1 MQGKKEFIPKLFY
14 NLSLDSLVPADDFYR
29 KINRSIDF
37 HFLYKATEH
46 YYGSEGQD
54 SIDPV
59 VFFKICMVGYLNNL
73 CSDRGL
79 VKFCSNSLNLRLFL
93 GYDLDE
99 DLPWHST
106 ISRTRALY
114 GEEVFLSLFKE
125 VLRLCVEKG
134 MVSGRRQAMDSA
146 FIKANASLDSLLEK
160 EVLDDVEKYADE
172 LNANSEHSVTAHKK
186 KRVEQHHKYKSK
198 HTKDIPGS
206 DSKGAKFLSN
216 TTHYSPTD
224 PDARISTKPGKPRN
238 LNFSGQLSVDTS
250 HHVITGACADFAD
263 KRDSQCLEKIC
274 EQTLENLQENA
285 LAMGELLADTGYSSG
300 SALQYLDKKGIDA
313 WIPNFGQFTPQ
324 REGFIYNNEQ
334 NQYEC
339 QRGNRAILPFKN
351 TSTDKNGYTRHVY
364 RSSESICKNCAC
376 RVECCGEKTKF
387 KRIERSEHHDLYL
400 QMHNKLIENER
411 YARRMRRLRSSTV
424 EPVLGTLINFLGM
437 KKVNTR
443 GIAQAEKHVLMASLC
458 YNLKKL
464 LKFKSKKS
472 EITAIALQKSA
483 QLAEQIFLYFFG
495 LTMFV
500 LNPNKPSVFPV
511 LIADKKISPA

>member
-37 HFLYKATEH
+37 RFLYKATEH
-46 YYGSEGQD
+46 YYGNEGQE

-99 DLPWHST
+99 ELPWHST
-106 ISRTRALY
+106 ISRTRGLF
-114 GEEVFLSLFKE
+114 GEDVFRSLFKE
-125 VLRLCVEKG
+125 VLRLCVAKG

-146 FIKANASLDSLLEK
+146 FVKANASMDSLLEK

-172 LNANSEHSVTAHKK
+172 LNANSEHSVTSYKK
-186 KRVEQHHKYKSK
+186 KRVEQHHQYKTK

-206 DSKGAKFLSN
+206 DSKNAKFLSN
-216 TTHYSPTD
+216 HTHYSPTD

-250 HHVITGACADFAD
+250 RHVITGACADFAD

-274 EQTLENLQENA
+274 EHTLENLQENE
-285 LAMGELLADTGYSSG
+285 LTMGELLADTGYSSG

-324 REGFIYNNEQ
+324 REGFIYNNNK

-364 RSSESICKNCAC
+364 RSSESICKNCEY

-400 QMHNKLIENER
+400 QMHEKLTNNER
-411 YARRMRRLRSSTV
+411 YAKKMKRLRSSTV

-458 YNLKKL
+458 YNLKKM
-464 LKFKSKKS
+464 LKFNPKKA
-472 EITAIALQKSA
+472 EILSISLQNADLLVEKLFVA
-483 QLAEQIFLYFFG
+483 FFC
-495 LTMFV
+495 LSRFV
-500 LNPNKPSVFPV
+500 FSRNKPMFFD
-511 LIADKKISPA
+511 LKEQRKK